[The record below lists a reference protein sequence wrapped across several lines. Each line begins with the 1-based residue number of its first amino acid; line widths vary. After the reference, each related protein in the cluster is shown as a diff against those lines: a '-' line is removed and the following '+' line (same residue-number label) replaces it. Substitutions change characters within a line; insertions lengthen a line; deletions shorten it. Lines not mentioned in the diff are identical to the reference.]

1 MSTSKVYVAAIL
13 ILFTSGCATIVKGTT
28 QKVPVASDPSNAD
41 VFVDGNLVGQTPTT
55 VVLKRKNDHLVMV
68 QKVGFAPKSV
78 AVVKNVGGAVWGNIL
93 AGGLIGW
100 GVDAAD
106 GSQYNLIP
114 STVSVKLDPALTATA
129 AVTNSSD
136 SADFVSKLKAL
147 DSLHDG
153 KELSDDEYKRARTD
167 LFKKYMPEALPADV
181 SPPTDDKN
189 VILSS
194 SSAKP
199 SGS

>member
-1 MSTSKVYVAAIL
+1 MSASKVFAAAIL
-13 ILFTSGCATIVKGTT
+13 IVLTSGCATIVKGTT
-28 QKVPVASDPSNAD
+28 QKVPIASDPSNAD
-41 VFVDGNLVGQTPTT
+41 VIVDGNLMGQTPTT
-55 VVLKRKNDHLVMV
+55 VVLKRKHDHLLVV
-68 QKVGFAPKSV
+68 QKAGFAPKSV
-78 AVVKNVGGAVWGNIL
+78 AVVKDVGGAVWGNIL

-114 STVSVKLDPALTATA
+114 STVSVKLDPAPTATA

-153 KELSDDEYKRARTD
+153 KELSDEEYKRARLD
-167 LFKKYMPEALPADV
+167 LFKKYMPEALP
-181 SPPTDDKN
+181 TDDKN
-189 VILSS
+189 AILSS

-199 SGS
+199 SGT

>member
-1 MSTSKVYVAAIL
+1 MTTSRAFVAAIL
-13 ILFTSGCATIVKGTT
+13 IVCTSGCATIVKGTT

-55 VVLKRKNDHLVMV
+55 VVLKRKNDHLLMV
-68 QKVGFAPKSV
+68 QKVGFTPKSV

-114 STVSVKLDPALTATA
+114 STVSVKLDPALTATS
-129 AVTNSSD
+129 AVTSSSD

-147 DSLHDG
+147 DSLHDN

-167 LFKKYMPEALPADV
+167 LFKKYMPEALPADETL
-181 SPPTDDKN
+181 PTDNKN
-189 VILSS
+189 AILSS

-199 SGS
+199 SGT